1 MGTKR
6 DKKKII
12 TGVSRELAEKAF
24 TEYAKAVAEENR
36 LTADME
42 MRMVKLRD
50 SYSMEL
56 TLCRTTKAETF
67 EVLQSYAMEHR
78 EELFSKK
85 KSLEMA
91 QGTIGFRT
99 GTPKL
104 KTVKGFTWA
113 SALTLVKKFL
123 PGYVRQTEEVA
134 KDKLLADRD
143 LNDVPIDWKDIP
155 FSRVPMSKAMAEC
168 GLEVVQNETFYV
180 EPKSEDAD
188 GPDGRR
194 EA

>member
-99 GTPKL
+99 GTPQL
-104 KTVKGFTWA
+104 KTMKGFTW
-113 SALTLVKKFL
+113 SSVLNLVRELMPDFIRTK
-123 PGYVRQTEEVA
+123 EEVA
-134 KDKLLADRD
+134 KDKFLADRE
-143 LNDVPIDWKDIP
+143 
-155 FSRVPMSKAMAEC
+155 SEGMTAQMAKC
-168 GLEVVQNETFYV
+168 GLCVVQDESFYV